1 MSWNIQKPGDYING
15 PLTVVGVAQFNS
27 NIGIGIAPTTFSSGK
42 TLEAGFKGNAF
53 WGFTQENTF
62 ITSNAYF
69 NGGWKYGGTGKAAT
83 YALTQGGHSWSVS
96 NTVGSA
102 DSAITTFL
110 TAMTLDSIG
119 NLGLG
124 NAPVSNFRLT
134 SIGGFASGL
143 GGAYIETGEFNRY
156 GLVINNSNASAA
168 TNLVEIRKAS
178 VALAAFTAA
187 GNLAF
192 GNGLG
197 IDFSAAGNTGGM
209 TSELL
214 NDYEEGTWSPTIEGS
229 TTAGSASY
237 TVRNGQY
244 TKVGRLVHFACY
256 VVWSS
261 GNGTG
266 SLRITGLPFATGTG
280 VINCPNAY
288 VENVTLSANYIAIAS
303 MSGGVSSINIDQI
316 PVGGGS
322 ALSVNYDATG
332 NIFISGIYNI

>member
-192 GNGLG
+192 GNTLG
-197 IDFSAAGNTGGM
+197 IDFSASGNNAGA

-214 NDYEEGTWSPTIEGS
+214 NDYEEGTWTGTLKG
-229 TTAGSASY
+229 TTADPTTAVTATG
-237 TVRNGQY
+237 RY
-244 TKVGRLVHFACY
+244 TKVGRVVSLQIHFDNVNTTGASGVIY
-256 VVWSS
+256 VLGAPFTNGGLSTFGTAAS
-261 GNGTG
+261 GVGAT
-266 SLRITGLPFATGTG
+266 FTGTLTSYIGNAQTNLFFVG
-280 VINCPNAY
+280 VNSNAS
-288 VENVTLSANYIAIAS
+288 TS
-303 MSGGVSSINIDQI
+303 
-316 PVGGGS
+316 
-322 ALSVNYDATG
+322 DATHNAG
-332 NIFISGIYNI
+332 SGRYFWLNTTYIV